1 MSATRADRTAIRR
14 TSLSRPVALALQDNL
29 IHPER
34 TFFDYGCGRGDDL
47 LRLQKMGIAVSGWDP
62 AFFPDEERTP
72 ADVVNLGYVVN
83 VIEDSDDRLVV
94 LAAAW
99 ALTRQVLIVSARLD
113 WEATDAAVDF
123 QGDGIVTA
131 RRTFQKFF
139 TQEELRTWI
148 EPVLRRRPV
157 AAAPGIFYVFRDE
170 AEEQSFAI
178 SRVSRRRRA
187 PGIEE
192 CRELVADHEDLLDP
206 LIAFFTERGRLPTP
220 GELPTAPQLNR
231 AFGSVARAFSL
242 LRRATGAERWDALRD
257 HGRADLLVYLAL
269 AAFPERPRLGALPA
283 ALRLDIRAFFGSY
296 KSGCAAADALLFS
309 AGDQDAVDRACRR
322 APVGKLLPDALYVHH
337 TAVAHLPPVLRVYE
351 GCARQ
356 LAGAVD
362 GLTLVKLSRRRP
374 RVSYLVYESF
384 DRVAHPALQSS
395 IVADLK
401 GLRLHFRDYTRSA
414 NPPVLHRK
422 ERLVADD
429 HPRRATFARLT
440 AREERL
446 GLLDANTTIG
456 TRDGWSRTL
465 SDHRVTIRGHRVL
478 PLPVPDAAPATPPAD
493 TAPAHVADPR
503 QGAVPETEDEEQ
515 PAEAPGLAHAAVP
528 RQ

>member
-1 MSATRADRTAIRR
+1 MSATRPDRTAIRR

-83 VIEDSDDRLVV
+83 VVEDPDDRLVV

-99 ALTRQVLIVSARLD
+99 QLARKLLIVSARLD

-123 QGDGIVTA
+123 QADGIVTG

-148 EPVLRRRPV
+148 ERVLRRRPV

-170 AEEQSFAI
+170 ADEQSFAVG
-178 SRVSRRRRA
+178 RVSRRRRT
-187 PGIEE
+187 PGIED
-192 CRELVADHEDLLDP
+192 CRELVADHEDLIEP
-206 LIAFFTERGRLPTP
+206 LIAFFTKRGRLPAT
-220 GELPTAPQLNR
+220 GELPTAPQLTR
-231 AFGSVARAFSL
+231 GFGSVARAFSM
-242 LRRATGAERWDALRD
+242 LRRATGPDRWDAIRD
-257 HGRADLLVYLAL
+257 HARADLLVYLAL
-269 AAFPERPRLGALPA
+269 AAFPRHPRLGALPEP
-283 ALRLDIRAFFGSY
+283 LRLDVRAFFGSY
-296 KSGCAAADALLFS
+296 KSACAAADTLLFS
-309 AGDQDAVDRACRR
+309 AGDQDAVDRACRG

-337 TAVAHLPPVLRVYE
+337 TAVGHLPPLLRVYE
-351 GCARQ
+351 GCGRQ
-356 LAGAVD
+356 LAGEVN

-401 GLRLHFRDYTRSA
+401 GLRLHYRDYTRSA

-422 ERLVADD
+422 ERFVAEDYPAR
-429 HPRRATFARLT
+429 PRFARLT
-440 AREERL
+440 AREDRL
-446 GLLDANTTIG
+446 GLLDATTTIG

-465 SDHRVTIRGHRVL
+465 SYHRVTIRGHRVL
-478 PLPVPDAAPATPPAD
+478 PLPAPDAAPATPPAT
-493 TAPAHVADPR
+493 TAPRPHR
-503 QGAVPETEDEEQ
+503 
-515 PAEAPGLAHAAVP
+515 
-528 RQ
+528 

>member
-29 IHPER
+29 IHPGR

-83 VIEDSDDRLVV
+83 VIEDADDRLVV

-99 ALTRQVLIVSARLD
+99 ALTRQVLVVSARLD

-123 QGDGIVTA
+123 QGDGIVTG

-148 EPVLRRRPV
+148 ERVLRRRPV

-178 SRVSRRRRA
+178 GRVSRRRRA
-187 PGIEE
+187 PGIDE
-192 CRELVADHEDLLDP
+192 CREIVADHENLLEP
-206 LIAFFTERGRLPTP
+206 LVAFFTERGRLPTP
-220 GELPTAPQLNR
+220 AELPTAPRLIA

-242 LRRATGAERWDALRD
+242 LRRATGTERWDALRA
-257 HGRADLLVYLAL
+257 HGHADLLVYLAL
-269 AAFPERPRLGALPA
+269 AAFPKRPRLGALPE
-283 ALRLDIRAFFGSY
+283 ALRLDVRAFFGSY

-337 TAVAHLPPVLRVYE
+337 TAVAQLPPVLRVYE

-384 DRVAHPALQSS
+384 DRVAHPALQTS
-395 IVADLK
+395 IVADLE

-422 ERLVADD
+422 ERFVADD

-446 GLLDANTTIG
+446 GLLDAASTIG
-456 TRDGWSRTL
+456 TRDGWL
-465 SDHRVTIRGHRVL
+465 AALAAQGVTVRGHRIFRL
-478 PLPVPDAAPATPPAD
+478 GTGFEARLETPRGDASRRSQDRAAAPLPAADAAAGRAG
-493 TAPAHVADPR
+493 PR
-503 QGAVPETEDEEQ
+503 
-515 PAEAPGLAHAAVP
+515 
-528 RQ
+528 R